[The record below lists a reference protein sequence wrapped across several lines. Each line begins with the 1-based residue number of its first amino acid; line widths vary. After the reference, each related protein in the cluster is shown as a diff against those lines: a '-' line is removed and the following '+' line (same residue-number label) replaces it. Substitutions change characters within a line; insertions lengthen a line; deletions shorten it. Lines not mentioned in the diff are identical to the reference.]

1 MLSRLTTPILVVLIG
16 VAALVFGLVRSDE
29 PVCGEGAEFGPGKVC
44 QIVQKGQTIRK
55 TYEEM
60 QAERQRVNFWIPVA
74 GVAIIIAGLGYGA
87 LMMTRSP
94 KQPSRPARPNRP
106 QSTVPPVPPLH
117 QAKPVNVPR
126 SGSSTSSP
134 VSGRPRTMSG
144 SSGSSAG
151 TPAIASAPPPPTSQA
166 MVPPRPPAPQA
177 RGSAVPRPGEQPPQ
191 YWPSRGSASTASGQ
205 SAPSRPAPPQQYGP
219 GQGFGQPQAEPART
233 GSWQHKPPPTPQA
246 PGPTPTPGGHG
257 PGPGRPWPN
266 AGAAS
271 APGNPQFDQAQFDR
285 PQFDSAQFDVTKPPP
300 AMDGPGGRSRGP
312 TPDPASH
319 SSGPA
324 RAQWPSHPP
333 AQPDPRQ
340 GSGPHGADR
349 QQNPVA
355 APRGWP
361 GQPFPESEA
370 TPPRR

>member
-16 VAALVFGLVRSDE
+16 VAALAFGLVRSDE

-106 QSTVPPVPPLH
+106 QATVPPVPPLH

-126 SGSSTSSP
+126 SGSSTSP
-134 VSGRPRTMSG
+134 AGGRPSGMSG
-144 SSGSSAG
+144 SSGASAG
-151 TPAIASAPPPPTSQA
+151 TPAIASAPPPPTGHPMA
-166 MVPPRPPAPQA
+166 TPRPPAQQA

-205 SAPSRPAPPQQYGP
+205 SAPSLPTQQYAQSP
-219 GQGFGQPQAEPART
+219 GFGQPSPEPPRT
-233 GSWQHKPPPTPQA
+233 GSWQHKPPPTPSA
-246 PGPTPTPGGHG
+246 PGP
-257 PGPGRPWPN
+257 
-266 AGAAS
+266 
-271 APGNPQFDQAQFDR
+271 APGQGGPDRPSAHPRPFDTPRGGTSPIDR
-285 PQFDSAQFDVTKPPP
+285 PQFDRAQFDVTRPPP
-300 AMDGPGGRSRGP
+300 PMDAAGGRSQGPSADP
-312 TPDPASH
+312 TPYD
-319 SSGPA
+319 SGH
-324 RAQWPSHPP
+324 AQNRWPQQQGAHP
-333 AQPDPRQ
+333 QTHHQQ
-340 GSGPHGADR
+340 GRHGADR
-349 QQNPVA
+349 GRNPMA
-355 APRGWP
+355 SPRQWP